1 MIIYFSPKLVHGYVV
16 LHTIFLIMG
25 RRSTGEPTSRAD
37 DVNAQ
42 LRALEAQFY
51 EQFDV
56 PGSLREVEN
65 QDRNP
70 RKRHEKRSDN
80 NNDSDD
86 DRQNSLSLNDSA
98 ESTMED
104 QISEDEEDNHDEM
117 KEDDDEFD
125 DDENLLESAQST
137 ESSASALQTS
147 MRRVPETVVF
157 TDPSAHAS
165 YTQPTK
171 TVRKQFMV
179 CACLLLLLFFLFI
192 FLLPSDTDL
201 RYSHRKLRISTKI
214 PPYEPHL
221 RTRAIV
227 MLTMITTNNRLRMI
241 GNSLNCYQRH
251 CSPLAPSMH
260 LTRNAS

>member
-1 MIIYFSPKLVHGYVV
+1 
-16 LHTIFLIMG
+16 MG

-51 EQFDV
+51 SQFDV
-56 PGSLREVEN
+56 PGPLREVEK
-65 QDRNP
+65 QDRDR
-70 RKRHEKRSDN
+70 RKKHKEEGDDN
-80 NNDSDD
+80 SASDD
-86 DRQNSLSLNDSA
+86 DRQDSLSLNDNA
-98 ESTMED
+98 ESIMED
-104 QISEDEEDNHDEM
+104 QTSEDEEDNYDEM
-117 KEDDDEFD
+117 NEDNDEFD

-147 MRRVPETVVF
+147 TRRVPETVVF

-179 CACLLLLLFFLFI
+179 CVCIFFF
-192 FLLPSDTDL
+192 FLLPSDTNL
-201 RYSHRKLRISTKI
+201 CYSHRKLRISAKI
-214 PPYEPHL
+214 LPLEPRP
-221 RTRAIV
+221 RTRAMV
-227 MLTMITTNNRLRMI
+227 TLTMITTSNRLRMI

-251 CSPLAPSMH
+251 CLPLAPSMH

>member
-1 MIIYFSPKLVHGYVV
+1 
-16 LHTIFLIMG
+16 MG

-51 EQFDV
+51 SQFDV
-56 PGSLREVEN
+56 PGPLREVEN
-65 QDRNP
+65 QDRDR
-70 RKRHEKRSDN
+70 RKKHKEEGDDN
-80 NNDSDD
+80 SASDD
-86 DRQNSLSLNDSA
+86 DRQDSLSLIDNA
-98 ESTMED
+98 ESIMEG
-104 QISEDEEDNHDEM
+104 QTSEDEEDNYDKM
-117 KEDDDEFD
+117 NEDNDEFD

-137 ESSASALQTS
+137 ECSASALQTS
-147 MRRVPETVVF
+147 SRRVPETVVF

-179 CACLLLLLFFLFI
+179 CVFFF
-192 FLLPSDTDL
+192 FLLPSDTNL
-201 RYSHRKLRISTKI
+201 CYSRRKLRISAKI
-214 PPYEPHL
+214 PPHEPRP
-221 RTRAIV
+221 RTRAMV
-227 MLTMITTNNRLRMI
+227 TLMMITTSNRLRMI

-251 CSPLAPSMH
+251 CLPLAPSMH